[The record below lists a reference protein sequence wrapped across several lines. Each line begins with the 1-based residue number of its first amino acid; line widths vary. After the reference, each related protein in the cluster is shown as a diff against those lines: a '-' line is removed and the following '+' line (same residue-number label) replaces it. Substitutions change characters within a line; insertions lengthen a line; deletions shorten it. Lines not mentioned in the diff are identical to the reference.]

1 VLKPSTKSGTGQ
13 TRRFDY
19 RPATSGVPPTPDI
32 SLHRAHCRDVPLPD
46 LTVASFL
53 ITSRSAASAELFIN
67 PASCAPAD
75 PPLWRSKNHLLGDG

>member
-1 VLKPSTKSGTGQ
+1 MRIKLMSVVRCASDIA
-13 TRRFDY
+13 RR
-19 RPATSGVPPTPDI
+19 
-32 SLHRAHCRDVPLPD
+32 LHHFSNVPLPD

-75 PPLWRSKNHLLGDG
+75 PPLWRSKNYLLGDG